1 MYWGAKMLSAV
12 LSHIG
17 HVRKQNQDR
26 YLVDDTRG
34 LFVLCDG
41 MGGHKAGEVAAQM
54 AVDTFTGSFTL
65 LESESHHMALTRT
78 IQEANRSIFSKG
90 HESEEYLD
98 MGTTITACLVDGE
111 TLYVASIGDSP
122 MFILNNSGIEKV
134 TVDHTLAQKLYQEGF
149 LEESEVNTNK
159 YRHVLTRALG
169 IEELVEVDCRTRILN
184 QDDYVLISTDGL
196 TDLVEPL
203 EIWDVVINEPNLN
216 TALERLLSYALDR
229 GGHDNV
235 TMILISPNQ

>member
-1 MYWGAKMLSAV
+1 MLSAA

-26 YLVDDTRG
+26 YLVDETRG

-54 AVDTFTGSFTL
+54 AVDAFAGGFML
-65 LESESHHMALTRT
+65 LDDESPHAALTRT
-78 IQEANRSIFSKG
+78 ILEANRNIFNKG
-90 HESEEYLD
+90 HESVEYSD
-98 MGTTITACLVDGE
+98 MGTTITACLVDGQ

-122 MFILNNSGIEKV
+122 MFVVNSSGIEKI

-169 IEELVEVDCRTRILN
+169 IEELVEVDCRTRTLN
-184 QDDYVLISTDGL
+184 QGDHILMSTDGL
-196 TDLVEPL
+196 TDLVEPQ
-203 EIWDVVINEPNLN
+203 EIWEVVINEPDPE
-216 TALERLLSYALDR
+216 TALSRLLGFALDR
-229 GGHDNV
+229 GGHDNI
-235 TMILISPNQ
+235 TMILIAPK